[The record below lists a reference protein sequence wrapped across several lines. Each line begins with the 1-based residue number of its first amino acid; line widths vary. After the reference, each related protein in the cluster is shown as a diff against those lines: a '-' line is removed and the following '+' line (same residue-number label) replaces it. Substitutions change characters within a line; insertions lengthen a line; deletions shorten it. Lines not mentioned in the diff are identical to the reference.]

1 MRACEGIIVDALKDC
16 TPFIRECLRQCCS
29 ALGCQGSSARWPC
42 CPLEPAVQAEQPV
55 LMLPVLMLPVLL
67 CLLPCQ
73 L

>member
-1 MRACEGIIVDALKDC
+1 MKGCEGIIMDALKNP

-29 ALGCQGSSARWPC
+29 ALGCQRLLALLSPGTGCAGRAGAS
-42 CPLEPAVQAEQPV
+42 V
-55 LMLPVLMLPVLL
+55 LPILL